1 MSGNEIFTGVILP
14 VVASVVVGMGSAYL
28 TATTTLARMD
38 EKLSAMEARVE
49 SLEGKT
55 DKQQDLSER
64 LIRVETK
71 LDAVLER
78 LERAENGERI
88 WAR

>member
-1 MSGNEIFTGVILP
+1 MTGNEIFTGVILP

-28 TATTTLARMD
+28 TATTALARMD
-38 EKLSAMEARVE
+38 EKLVAMEARVE
-49 SLEGKT
+49 SLEGAT